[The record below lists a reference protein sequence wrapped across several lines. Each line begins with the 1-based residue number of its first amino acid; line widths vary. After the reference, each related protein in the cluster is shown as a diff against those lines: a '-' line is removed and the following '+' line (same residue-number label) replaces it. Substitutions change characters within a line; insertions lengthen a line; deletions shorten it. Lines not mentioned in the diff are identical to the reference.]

1 MEVSMRKCAVII
13 AVAVLLLSFG
23 CRNSGDVLLL
33 YPIGN
38 DERINAVGQQLGFEG
53 GNGEKETPFVLAG
66 NDQLEKLREHVA
78 GGEDF
83 TGDYISLVPG
93 TYDLSAPAGSS
104 ARTSGSNWV
113 GIGTADTPFKGIFN
127 GNGSTITGL
136 VMTGDEDGNNGHGFF
151 NFAGDGAEISGLTI
165 SGKVEYTGTADFDSG
180 VGLLVG
186 IVPSGTLTISDC
198 HTADG
203 SSVKGA
209 TAGGLVGRAESGTSV
224 VIANSTN
231 EADISSDGNP
241 GNKIAGVIAYIKGS
255 AEITD
260 TSNSGDVDAIR
271 YSGGIA
277 GNAWNTTF
285 DNVSNTGTIKGSKA
299 IGGIVG
305 NTRGESRITGAVND
319 GTIEII
325 GEEGVD
331 QYAIGGTVG
340 LAQSGTP
347 TIEKSTNSEDI
358 TVAAGYNGKAITQ
371 VGGIVGDAA
380 DSVVIKGCVNNGSFD
395 FDSEAFSADYIA
407 GIAGGISAA
416 ANGDEVIGTASDGT
430 RTVNNGSISAK
441 NRAAGIV
448 GYHHGGKI
456 TADNNGDISGSMY
469 IGGITGQI
477 NSESGEKFEIIDS
490 HNSGSISAENQYAG
504 GIIGYGKALATSSI
518 AISGSSSAAEAV
530 VESTGMYAGGI
541 IACGLGNIQID
552 DCENRSIVKAIEYVG
567 GIVGGLNAADSNAA
581 SGFEYFGVKESKNY
595 GDITSVSSG
604 ADDATGNEAGGIAGY
619 LYNGASITGSYSE
632 GTITGIEKVGGIVG
646 QALNA
651 KEISGCES
659 RCSLVASAYDSAK
672 TKTRWIGGIVGIIT
686 GRDANSATLVKD
698 CRSNVSITTEATYL
712 AQAGGCVGTIGNK
725 ATIEGCVVE
734 GLTMASGGQFS
745 DSAAGFLGLVYKD
758 ASAGEI
764 EGSISISDC
773 SVAETVDLE
782 GKNTFFG
789 SKDGS
794 YTGSLTFSNWTAP
807 GTTGIP
813 EQP

>member
-1 MEVSMRKCAVII
+1 MRKYAVII
-13 AVAVLLLSFG
+13 AMAVLLLSFG

-53 GNGEKETPFVLAG
+53 GNGEQKTPFVLAG

-83 TGDYISLVPG
+83 AGDYFSLVPG
-93 TYDLSAPAGSS
+93 TYELSAPAGSS
-104 ARTSGSNWV
+104 ARASGSNWV

-136 VMTGDEDGNNGHGFF
+136 VMTGEEDGNNGHGFF

-231 EADISSDGNP
+231 AADITSDGDP

-260 TSNSGDVDAIR
+260 TSNSGGVDAIR

-305 NTRGESRITGAVND
+305 NTRGESRIIGAVND

-325 GEEGVD
+325 SEDGAD
-331 QYAIGGTVG
+331 QYAIGGIVG
-340 LAQSGTP
+340 LAQSGTT

-358 TVAAGYNGKAITQ
+358 TVAAGYNGTITQ
-371 VGGIVGDAA
+371 VGGIVGSAA
-380 DSVVIKGCVNNGSFD
+380 DSITIKGCVNDGSMD
-395 FDSEAFSADYIA
+395 FDSETFSADYIA
-407 GIAGGISAA
+407 GILGGLSAV

-430 RTVNNGSISAK
+430 RTVNNGNISAR

-448 GYHHGGKI
+448 GYYHGGKI

-477 NSESGEKFEIIDS
+477 NSESGEEFEIIDS
-490 HNSGSISAENQYAG
+490 HNSGSISAESQYAG
-504 GIIGYGKALATSSI
+504 GIIGYGKSLATSSI
-518 AISGSSSAAEAV
+518 AISGSSSADEAV

-552 DCENRSIVKAIEYVG
+552 DCENRSIVKASEYVG
-567 GIVGGLNAADSNAA
+567 GIVGGLNAADSDAA
-581 SGFEYFGVKESKNY
+581 SGFENFGVKESKNY

-604 ADDATGNEAGGIAGY
+604 ADDATGNEVGGIAGY

-632 GTITGIEKVGGIVG
+632 GTIKGIEKVGGIVG

-651 KEISGCES
+651 KEISGCKS

-672 TKTRWIGGIVGIIT
+672 TKTRWIGGIVGLIT
-686 GRDANSATLVKD
+686 DRDADSATLVKD
-698 CRSNVSITTEATYL
+698 CRSNVSISTDATYL

-725 ATIEGCVVE
+725 ATIEDCVVE
-734 GLTMASGGQFS
+734 GLTMTSGGQFS
-745 DSAAGFLGLVYKD
+745 DSAAGFLGYVYKD
-758 ASAGEI
+758 GEVN
-764 EGSISISDC
+764 GNVAVSDC
-773 SVAETVDLE
+773 SVADSVSLD
-782 GKNTFFG
+782 GVNTFFG

-794 YTGSLTFSNWTAP
+794 YTGSLTFSNCTAP

-813 EQP
+813 EQS